1 MEQKCIDELRSV
13 WDIKKRFKSHFREKL
28 QQSESTNDALTKE
41 NLFLKTK
48 IEHLM
53 SRLNDLDARNRC
65 RTMSAGESSPKPPL
79 QRRAALIAQSG
90 DIEIKGN

>member
-1 MEQKCIDELRSV
+1 MIH
-13 WDIKKRFKSHFREKL
+13 KKRFTDHFREKL
-28 QQSESTNDALTKE
+28 QQAESTNDALTKE

-53 SRLNDLDARNRC
+53 AKLNELDARNRC